1 MHLIVDHDPKGLKAI
16 LPEDKKLAS
25 QKGGNY
31 PFQTMYEITFRIL
44 VVLYIFFKG
53 KPLKK
58 TG

>member
-1 MHLIVDHDPKGLKAI
+1 MHLIVDHDPKSLKAI
-16 LPEDKKLAS
+16 LPEDKKLGS

-31 PFQTMYEITFRIL
+31 PFQTMYEITFRVL
-44 VVLYIFFKG
+44 VVLYSFCKG